1 MISLIHPKSIVVLDC
16 GGQYTHLI
24 ANRIRRMGAFSEIHE
39 SNVSA
44 FDLKDAA
51 GIIIS
56 GGPQSVYA
64 ENSPK
69 VDPKI
74 FDLGIPILGICYGHQ
89 LITYTLGGK
98 VEESK
103 TKEYGY
109 CEIEL
114 TKNSGRML
122 RDIKEQFTAWMSHGD
137 EVHKMPPGFHRAA
150 TSDSCKTAAMAHEKK
165 HIYSLQFHPEVTH
178 TEYGSEILQNF
189 VDLCDHSKWSLDN
202 VFENLEKQILKEVG
216 EKNVFILVSGGVDS
230 SVAFALLNKAIG
242 PDRVYGLLVDHGL
255 LRKNEARNIA
265 DDFEEYKFDNLHVE
279 DASNLFLKKLKG
291 ELDPEKKRQIIGDT
305 FLEVQA
311 DVARRLDLDGPNW
324 LIAQGTIYPD
334 TIETGGTKYADKIKT
349 HHNRVDAIQKMIDE
363 GKVIEP
369 LKDFYKD
376 EVRKIGQLLGLPHHL
391 VWRHPFPGP
400 GLAVRIICSDKAED
414 MNCIEMPQV
423 ESSIYKISALPIRS
437 VGVQGDCRTYRHPIA
452 IFLNKGLKDLKP
464 IIGLATALP
473 NKHSDFNRVLVCTS
487 HQDVQKFIF
496 TETYVNRD
504 TVELLREVDH
514 IVTEEM
520 CANGLYDKIWQFP
533 VVLIPIG
540 IKEGERSIVLR
551 PVDSQEAM
559 TANATL
565 LKPEFLE
572 SMTNKIMKIGGIGA
586 VFYDVTNKPPAT
598 IEWE

>member
-1 MISLIHPKSIVVLDC
+1 MSSLLHPKSIVVLDC
-16 GGQYTHLI
+16 GGQYAHLI
-24 ANRIRRMGAFSEIHE
+24 ANRIRKMGAFSEIHE
-39 SNVSA
+39 PETPASNFA
-44 FDLKDAA
+44 DAA

-69 VDPKI
+69 ADPKI
-74 FDLGIPILGICYGHQ
+74 LDLGIPVLGICYGHQ
-89 LITYTLGGK
+89 WIANTLGGK
-98 VEESK
+98 VEESDS
-103 TKEYGY
+103 KEYGY
-109 CEIEL
+109 CEIEI
-114 TKNSGRML
+114 TENPGRVL
-122 RDIKEQFTAWMSHGD
+122 RNLKDNFTVWMSHGD
-137 EVHKMPPGFHRAA
+137 EVHKMPPGFHRSA
-150 TSDSCKTAAMAHEKK
+150 TSESCKTAAMSHEKK

-178 TEYGSEILQNF
+178 TEYGNEMLQNF
-189 VDLCDHSKWSLDN
+189 VDLCDHKKWSLDD
-202 VFENLEKQILKEVG
+202 VLEELEKGILEEVG
-216 EKNVFILVSGGVDS
+216 DKNVFILVSGGVDS
-230 SVAFALLNKAIG
+230 SVAFALLNKIIG

-265 DDFEEYKFDNLHVE
+265 DDFEEYKFENLHIE
-279 DASNLFLKKLKG
+279 DASNLFMKKLKG
-291 ELDPEKKRQIIGDT
+291 ESDPEKKREIIGNT

-311 DVARRLDLDGPNW
+311 DVAKRLELDGPNW

-334 TIETGGTKYADKIKT
+334 TIETGGTKHADKIKT

-400 GLAVRIICSDKAED
+400 GLAVRIICADEKESMDG
-414 MNCIEMPQV
+414 IEIPEV
-423 ESSIYKISALPIRS
+423 ESDIYNFSILPIKS
-437 VGVQGDCRTYRHPIA
+437 VGVQGDSRTYKHPIV
-452 IFLNKGLKDLKP
+452 IFLQKGIKDLKP

-473 NKHSDFNRVLVCTS
+473 NRYPDINRVLVCTS
-487 HQDVQKFIF
+487 HTEEPKFIF
-496 TETYVNRD
+496 TKTNVNRD
-504 TVELLREVDH
+504 TVELLREADH
-514 IVTEEM
+514 IIKEEM
-520 CANGLYDKIWQFP
+520 YAHGLYDKIWQFP

-540 IKEGERSIVLR
+540 TNDGDRSIVLR

-565 LKPEFLE
+565 LKTDFLE
-572 SMTNKIMKIGGIGA
+572 TVTEKIMKIGTIGA